1 MKKNK
6 IIGLSLVLLFLV
18 VLYASTYAYYMRV
31 VNGTISANTGAFTFD
46 VLHNN
51 ATFKEINLYDTMDS
65 PSVVSSD
72 KVIVP
77 GDKGKFDLV
86 AKATNSSV
94 DIEYTIGFS
103 TTSLPSNMKFY
114 LDENKTKVLDIE
126 TNTINGFLDVSSTSS
141 KTHTIYWEWPYD
153 SGRYN
158 DLDIEYANKSFTVD
172 VTTVGKQSK
181 DGIMIYGIK
190 RDTNSTS
197 TAWERIEDSIGLEA
211 NAVLP
216 ESSTT
221 VANTTVK
228 NDFDNIYPWSEIKSY
243 NYNANTRKVTA
254 WYGDSNFKFDG
265 SNGELLTYIPG
276 FYYKREVVNGVEYQ
290 YISKYEQ
297 EGYSYSEPF
306 SVGRYKIS
314 RASSLSNTSSNNDGK
329 IELMAA
335 PGGNRDISDFDINT
349 ENISSRSGAKPLTYK
364 QIGYFR
370 EYASKLGS
378 DFSIMDYHW
387 YVLQMLYL
395 VEYADYDSQTKLG
408 FGVTYDSSNLGAIL
422 GGTDE
427 LGMQSGCL
435 VNDGKHSM
443 IYRGI
448 EDIYGN
454 TADFLDGINIKDYQA
469 YINYDFTTY
478 KSDTFDGNYKALGYI
493 NKSLGD
499 DGGRGWIT
507 KLGYDSNNPLIG
519 LPTEIDTTNTDLN
532 NPPGIKDAYFGNSG
546 DTILVVGGAY
556 DISNY
561 AGLWL
566 SIAGNGS
573 DFDIDFVGS
582 RLIRHQTSVGRQ
594 EHIR

>member
-6 IIGLSLVLLFLV
+6 IIGLSLVLLFLIV
-18 VLYASTYAYYMRV
+18 IYASTYAYYMRV
-31 VNGTISANTGAFTFD
+31 VNGTITANTGAFTFD

-51 ATFKEINLYDTMDS
+51 ATFIEINLYDTMDS

-103 TTSLPSNMKFY
+103 TTSMPSNMKFY

-158 DLDIEYANKSFTVD
+158 DLDTDYIDKSITINVI
-172 VTTVGKQSK
+172 TVGKQSK
-181 DGIMIYGIK
+181 DGIMVYGIK

-197 TAWERIEDSIGLEA
+197 SSWERIEDSIGLEA

-216 ESSTT
+216 ESGTSTT
-221 VANTTVK
+221 ANTTVK

-243 NYNANTRKVTA
+243 NYNAETRKVTA
-254 WYGDSNFKFDG
+254 WYGDANFKFDG
-265 SNGELLTYIPG
+265 SNGEVLTYIPG
-276 FYYKREVVNGVEYQ
+276 FYYKREVVNGLEYQ

-297 EGYSYSEPF
+297 DEYSYSEPF

-314 RASSLSNTSSNNDGK
+314 EDTSDTSDIKSIHSVSGK
-329 IELMAA
+329 M
-335 PGGNRDISDFDINT
+335 
-349 ENISSRSGAKPLTYK
+349 PLTNYN
-364 QIGYFR
+364 IGYFR
-370 EYASKLGS
+370 ESASKLGS
-378 DFSIMDYHW
+378 DFSVLDYHW
-387 YVLQMLYL
+387 YILQMLYL

-408 FGVTYDSSNLGAIL
+408 KGVLYDYFTGNYPDVIAVGS
-422 GGTDE
+422 TDS

-435 VNDGKHSM
+435 VNDGLHSM

-454 TADFLDGINIKDYQA
+454 TEDYIDGINIKDYQA

-478 KSDTFDGNYKALGYI
+478 QSYKFDDNYKEINYTITQRGPAVYI
-493 NKSLGD
+493 TG
-499 DGGRGWIT
+499 I
-507 KLGYDSNNPLIG
+507 GYDSNNPLIG
-519 LPTEIDTTNTDLN
+519 LPT
-532 NPPGIKDAYFGNSG
+532 GIQESSNESLIGISAGSSG
-546 DTILVVGGAY
+546 DIRGITYNFFSLNTGYSGMGDA
-556 DISNY
+556 S
-561 AGLWL
+561 G
-566 SIAGNGS
+566 
-573 DFDIDFVGS
+573 GS
-582 RLIRHQTSVGRQ
+582 RLIRHQTDIGRNMTTPDDGCLPK
-594 EHIR
+594 